1 VLYYLSIFFQL
12 DLRAASTGLVG
23 LPRAELPKVKDALKE
38 SWLLVLPIAVLVIWM
53 MVLDEEPTTSVFI
66 ALAALII
73 LTMFSPR
80 NRITFSKAIKSLESA
95 GTSMIDVTP
104 ICALA
109 GIIVGSITLTGLG
122 INLSSL
128 LVTLSGGSLL
138 MLSILTAIAIYIMGM
153 GVAAI
158 ASYILMAILVAPAM
172 VQMGVP
178 VLVAHFF
185 IFYVGVSMFITP
197 PYAPAAYVAA
207 AVAGADP
214 MRVGFQAMRLA
225 IVAYLVPFIS
235 IFQPALL
242 WIGTTSQ
249 VIVATVG
256 GIIAIYA
263 LSVGF
268 EGYCLTFLK
277 WPERFIWLAGGFLLF
292 VPKVTL
298 MAPGLAL
305 VAVGFLIQ
313 WPRRRRKASL

>member
-1 VLYYLSIFFQL
+1 M
-12 DLRAASTGLVG
+12 R
-23 LPRAELPKVKDALKE
+23 
-38 SWLLVLPIAVLVIWM
+38 
-53 MVLDEEPTTSVFI
+53 
-66 ALAALII
+66 
-73 LTMFSPR
+73 
-80 NRITFSKAIKSLESA
+80 
-95 GTSMIDVTP
+95 
-104 ICALA
+104 
-109 GIIVGSITLTGLG
+109 
-122 INLSSL
+122 
-128 LVTLSGGSLL
+128 
-138 MLSILTAIAIYIMGM
+138 
-153 GVAAI
+153 
-158 ASYILMAILVAPAM
+158 
-172 VQMGVP
+172 
-178 VLVAHFF
+178 
-185 IFYVGVSMFITP
+185 
-197 PYAPAAYVAA
+197 PAAYVAA

-268 EGYCLTFLK
+268 EGYCLTFLR

-305 VAVGFLIQ
+305 VAVGFVIQ
-313 WPRRRRKASL
+313 WLRRRQTARV